1 MLEELRLIVQ
11 RVSAAGDLSEALEII
26 VSSVKSSLNVSV
38 CSIYLHDQMLNR
50 YLLMATRGLNQEAVG
65 NVFLGPKEGLVGM
78 VASREEPI
86 NLEKADSHP
95 NYQYIPETGEERYSS
110 FLGVPIIHH
119 RHVLGVLVVQQVDQ
133 RRFDEGE
140 EAFLITL
147 SAQLSGT
154 IAHAESTGD
163 LVQLIRPLSGS
174 GGEIE
179 FHGLAGAPGVSI
191 GEAVIISPVAD
202 LYAVESI
209 EARSVKVEL
218 EEYHQAVESTRKDI
232 WDMAHGLSGIINEQE
247 RLLFTAY
254 VQMLDDHS
262 LGKEVKQRIHQGASA
277 QSAWSEVI
285 IAHARKFDV
294 MEDAYLKERAADLR
308 DLGRRVLGH
317 MQESVQQET
326 VYPENAILVGE
337 ELSAATLGMVPVEK
351 LAGLVSIKGSTNS
364 HLAILAR
371 AMGIPTVVGVQGL
384 RYGRLRGKKLIID
397 GYRGHVYIN
406 PTEEHI
412 SHYQAIWED
421 DRQLLS
427 ELETLRDEPAVSLDN
442 HKVRMLV
449 NTGLMADVRISLER
463 GAEGV
468 GLYRSEVPFFSRQR
482 FPTEEE
488 QRQFYREQLEAFY
501 PRPVVMRTLDIGGD
515 KALPYFP
522 IEEAN
527 PFLGWRG
534 IRITLDHPEIFL
546 AQVRA
551 MMKASI
557 GFDNLRLL
565 IPMISS
571 VKELEMALELIYRAY
586 DELTEEDHLDIKMP
600 RIGAMIEV
608 PSAIFL
614 ARELARRVDFLS
626 VGSNDL
632 TQYIL
637 AVDRN
642 NPQVADL
649 YQAMHPAVLS
659 AINYVVKAAHA
670 EGKNAGVCGELAGDP
685 LGALLLLAM
694 GYDSLSMNASNLLK
708 VKAVIRKSNISEIR
722 LLLREILHLPD
733 ADAVREALLEVVTD
747 PEVRRYIN
755 VAPGLG

>member
-1 MLEELRLIVQ
+1 
-11 RVSAAGDLSEALEII
+11 
-26 VSSVKSSLNVSV
+26 
-38 CSIYLHDQMLNR
+38 
-50 YLLMATRGLNQEAVG
+50 
-65 NVFLGPKEGLVGM
+65 
-78 VASREEPI
+78 
-86 NLEKADSHP
+86 
-95 NYQYIPETGEERYSS
+95 
-110 FLGVPIIHH
+110 
-119 RHVLGVLVVQQVDQ
+119 
-133 RRFDEGE
+133 
-140 EAFLITL
+140 
-147 SAQLSGT
+147 
-154 IAHAESTGD
+154 
-163 LVQLIRPLSGS
+163 
-174 GGEIE
+174 
-179 FHGLAGAPGVSI
+179 
-191 GEAVIISPVAD
+191 
-202 LYAVESI
+202 
-209 EARSVKVEL
+209 
-218 EEYHQAVESTRKDI
+218 
-232 WDMAHGLSGIINEQE
+232 
-247 RLLFTAY
+247 
-254 VQMLDDHS
+254 
-262 LGKEVKQRIHQGASA
+262 
-277 QSAWSEVI
+277 
-285 IAHARKFDV
+285 
-294 MEDAYLKERAADLR
+294 
-308 DLGRRVLGH
+308 
-317 MQESVQQET
+317 
-326 VYPENAILVGE
+326 
-337 ELSAATLGMVPVEK
+337 
-351 LAGLVSIKGSTNS
+351 
-364 HLAILAR
+364 
-371 AMGIPTVVGVQGL
+371 
-384 RYGRLRGKKLIID
+384 
-397 GYRGHVYIN
+397 
-406 PTEEHI
+406 
-412 SHYQAIWED
+412 
-421 DRQLLS
+421 
-427 ELETLRDEPAVSLDN
+427 
-442 HKVRMLV
+442 
-449 NTGLMADVRISLER
+449 
-463 GAEGV
+463 
-468 GLYRSEVPFFSRQR
+468 
-482 FPTEEE
+482 
-488 QRQFYREQLEAFY
+488 
-501 PRPVVMRTLDIGGD
+501 LDIGGD